1 MEVPEAIRSACQ
13 AIIDKKGLNVVALDV
28 RGISTMTDYFIIAEG
43 TVPRHV
49 SALAQNVDDVLRKNK
64 RTPSHVEGLPEGE
77 WVVLD
82 YMDFILHLFTPE
94 LRGYYA
100 LEEIWKQGKVMKVPL
115 EYGRQ
120 SQGNL

>member
-1 MEVPEAIRSACQ
+1 VEVPEAVRSACQ

-49 SALAQNVDDVLRKNK
+49 SALAQNVDDVLRKN
-64 RTPSHVEGLPEGE
+64 RLTPSHVEGLSEGE

>member
-1 MEVPEAIRSACQ
+1 MDIPEVVRSACQ
-13 AIIDKKGLNVVALDV
+13 AIVDKKGLNVVALDV
-28 RGISTMTDYFIIAEG
+28 RGVSTMTDYFIIAEG

-49 SALAQNVDDVLRKNK
+49 SALAQSVDDVLRKNK
-64 RTPSHVEGLPEGE
+64 VTPTHVEGLSEGE

-100 LEEIWKQGKVMKVPL
+100 LEEVWKEGKVMKVPL

>member
-1 MEVPEAIRSACQ
+1 MEVPEAVRSACQ

-49 SALAQNVDDVLRKNK
+49 SALAQNVDDVLRKN
-64 RTPSHVEGLPEGE
+64 RLTPSHVEGLSEGE

>member
-1 MEVPEAIRSACQ
+1 MEVPEAVRSACQ

-49 SALAQNVDDVLRKNK
+49 SALAQNVDDVLRKN
-64 RTPSHVEGLPEGE
+64 RLTPSHVEGLSEGE

-100 LEEIWKQGKVMKVPL
+100 LEEIWKEGKVMKVPL

>member
-1 MEVPEAIRSACQ
+1 VEVSEAVRSACQ

-49 SALAQNVDDVLRKNK
+49 SALAQNVDDVLRKN
-64 RTPSHVEGLPEGE
+64 RLSPSHVEGLSEGE

-100 LEEIWKQGKVMKVPL
+100 LEEVWKNGKVMKIPL

>member
-1 MEVPEAIRSACQ
+1 VDVPEAVRVACQ
-13 AIIDKKGLNVVALDV
+13 AIVDKKGLNIVALDV

-49 SALAQNVDDVLRKNK
+49 AALAQNVDDVLRKDK
-64 RTPSHVEGLPEGE
+64 LVPTHVEGLLDGE

-94 LRGYYA
+94 LRGYYS
-100 LEEIWKQGKVMKVPL
+100 LEEIWKAGRVMKIPL
-115 EYGRQ
+115 EYGR
-120 SQGNL
+120 GTA

>member
-1 MEVPEAIRSACQ
+1 MEVPEAVRSACQ
-13 AIIDKKGLNVVALDV
+13 AIVDKKGLNVVALDV

-64 RTPSHVEGLPEGE
+64 MTPSHVEGLPEGE

-100 LEEIWKQGKVMKVPL
+100 LEEIWKEGKVMKVPL

>member
-1 MEVPEAIRSACQ
+1 MDVSEAVRSTCQ

-28 RGISTMTDYFIIAEG
+28 RGVSTMTDYFIIAEG

-49 SALAQNVDDVLRKNK
+49 SALAQHVDDVLRKNK
-64 RTPSHVEGLPEGE
+64 MTPTHVEGLQDGE

-94 LRGYYA
+94 LRSYYA
-100 LEEIWKQGKVMKVPL
+100 LEEIWKSGKVMKIPL
-115 EYGRQ
+115 QY
-120 SQGNL
+120 

>member
-1 MEVPEAIRSACQ
+1 MEVPEAVRSVCQ
-13 AIIDKKGLNVVALDV
+13 AIVDKKGLNVVALDV

-64 RTPSHVEGLPEGE
+64 MTPSHVEGLPEGE

-100 LEEIWKQGKVMKVPL
+100 LEEIWKEGKVMKVPL

>member
-1 MEVPEAIRSACQ
+1 MEVPEAVRSACQ

-49 SALAQNVDDVLRKNK
+49 SALAQNVDDVLRKN
-64 RTPSHVEGLPEGE
+64 RLTPSHVEGLSEGE

-100 LEEIWKQGKVMKVPL
+100 LEEVWKNGKVMKIPL